1 MKWNNL
7 SGVSDSQIKERI
19 KSLEEEI
26 SNSPDADPRDA
37 FEIRHWKEEI
47 DFLKTQLN
55 QNKDDNN

>member
-7 SGVSDSQIKERI
+7 SGVSESQIEERI

-37 FEIRHWKEEI
+37 FEIRHWKEE
-47 DFLKTQLN
+47 TSSSPPE
-55 QNKDDNN
+55 